1 MNFETYNLKGSK
13 AGEITLPEEI
23 FGLAINNNLLHQV
36 AVSQASNRRESHA
49 HTKDR
54 GEVAG
59 TGKKPWK
66 QKGTGRAR
74 AGSVRSPLWRKGGI
88 TFGPRNERSYKKEI
102 PAKMRRKA
110 LFMAL
115 SGKLAD
121 NELIILDALQSE
133 KGKTKEMAELFAKLP
148 VGKATVLVALQKHEP
163 ALVKAI
169 FNLKNVKVLEVRNL
183 NSLDVLNSKYFVTTK
198 GGIEELKKVFLK

>member
-1 MNFETYNLKGSK
+1 MNFETYNQKGSK
-13 AGEITLPEEI
+13 AGDITLPEEI
-23 FGLAINNNLLHQV
+23 FGLAINTNLLHQV
-36 AVSQASNRRESHA
+36 SVSQASNRRENHA

-88 TFGPRNERSYKKEI
+88 TFGPRNERNYKKDI

-110 LFMAL
+110 IFMAL

-121 NELIILDALQSE
+121 NEVIILDSLQSE

-148 VGKATVLVALQKHEP
+148 VGKATVLVALEKHDP
-163 ALVKAI
+163 VLVKA
-169 FNLKNVKVLEVRNL
+169 FANLKNISVLEARNL
-183 NSLDVLNSKYFVTTK
+183 NAFDILNSKYFVTTK
-198 GGIEELKKVFLK
+198 AGVEEIKKVFLK

>member
-1 MNFETYNLKGSK
+1 MNFETYNQKGSK

-54 GEVAG
+54 GEVAV

-110 LFMAL
+110 LLMAL